1 MSDKNRDKVEQG
13 FKFLKQPLYPGPIYT
28 KKASRAEAPGYIFLL
43 VLLLAKYL
51 EYRVR
56 VSMTQSG
63 EILKVGGRKLPRP
76 SAKTISEILDMVTVL
91 LVSGQLMLPDNTYED
106 ALRIISW
113 AGFEEHV
120 YVCGETADL
129 FVKNPPPL

>member
-1 MSDKNRDKVEQG
+1 MSYKNRDKAEQG

-63 EILKVGGRKLPRP
+63 HRAQPLRRYRGEKYLCCLAASGGGL
-76 SAKTISEILDMVTVL
+76 AWGAMVMELGNFGFCETVTSNL
-91 LVSGQLMLPDNTYED
+91 
-106 ALRIISW
+106 
-113 AGFEEHV
+113 
-120 YVCGETADL
+120 
-129 FVKNPPPL
+129 